1 MPADEQRLREE
12 LVNACKVLYRAG
24 IVDLAGHLSAK
35 LDDERI
41 LIKPRGVSWM
51 KVTPDDLVV
60 INFQGQHIGG
70 TPGEKPPL
78 QEWPIHTEVYKAR
91 PDVGSVLHAHPP
103 DSTLMASLGIQ
114 MEPLTRD
121 LATFGAGVAMMDL
134 PTDPDA
140 LINTPQNGAAVATA
154 LRRKSVVLLKYH
166 GTVVGAETIGG
177 VCLTAYTLERA
188 AQTMLKVASVQPL
201 PVLSHGARARMI
213 AQFDTRPPAVIAMLI
228 AERWKLLQSYFLD

>member
-1 MPADEQRLREE
+1 MVADELSLREE

-24 IVDLAGHLSAK
+24 IVDLAGHVSVK

-51 KVTPDDLVV
+51 KVTPDDLVL

-91 PDVGSVLHAHPP
+91 PDVAAVLHAHPP
-103 DSTLMASLGIQ
+103 DSTLMASLDIQ

-121 LATFGAGVAMMDL
+121 LVTFGSGVPMMDS
-134 PTDPDA
+134 PDDPDA
-140 LINTPQNGAAVATA
+140 LINTPQNGAAVAAA
-154 LRRKSVVLLKYH
+154 LGDENTVLLKYH
-166 GTVVGAETIGG
+166 GNVVAAESIGG

-188 AQTMLKVASVQPL
+188 AQAMLKVASVRPL
-201 PVLSHGARARMI
+201 PVLSRGASATTI
-213 AQFDTRPPAVIAMLI
+213 AQ
-228 AERWKLLQSYFLD
+228 